1 MMRMIESIVMWKW
14 DKERHDGG
22 EKQEREES
30 EGSEGSEVVL
40 RDTGDI

>member
-1 MMRMIESIVMWKW
+1 MMRMIEGMVMWKW
-14 DKERHDGG
+14 DRERYDRG

-30 EGSEGSEVVL
+30 EGSEGSEVVW